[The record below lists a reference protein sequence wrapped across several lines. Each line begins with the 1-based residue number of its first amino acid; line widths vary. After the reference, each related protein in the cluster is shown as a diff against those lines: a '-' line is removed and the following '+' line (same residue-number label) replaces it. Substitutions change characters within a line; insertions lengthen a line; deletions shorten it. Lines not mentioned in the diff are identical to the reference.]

1 MAGIPSPSASTCH
14 PDEASAMKF
23 RPQEVH
29 TGQTVSTLKLKRARV
44 RFALQPRLMFGKVS
58 AAFVGP
64 KSGSIRFT
72 FVPSGRKSANGL
84 ESLEFE
90 LTRNQA
96 WFLAE
101 WMTNQSIRK
110 GPVPTKQ

>member
-1 MAGIPSPSASTCH
+1 MKPS
-14 PDEASAMKF
+14 
-23 RPQEVH
+23 PQEVRK
-29 TGQTVSTLKLKRARV
+29 GQTVSTLKLKRARV
-44 RFALQPRLMFGKVS
+44 RFALKPRLMFGKVS
-58 AAFVGP
+58 AAFVGQR
-64 KSGSIRFT
+64 SGSIRLT
-72 FVPSGRKSANGL
+72 FVPSGRKSANGI

-110 GPVPTKQ
+110 GPAATKK

>member
-1 MAGIPSPSASTCH
+1 
-14 PDEASAMKF
+14 MKSL
-23 RPQEVH
+23 PQEVLK
-29 TGQTVSTLKLKRARV
+29 GQTISTLKLKRARV
-44 RFALQPRLMFGKVS
+44 RFALQPRLILGKVS
-58 AAFVGP
+58 AAFVGQR
-64 KSGSIRFT
+64 SGSIRFT
-72 FVPSGRKSANGL
+72 FVPSGRKSANGI

-110 GPVPTKQ
+110 GPAATKK

>member
-1 MAGIPSPSASTCH
+1 MKSSPQQVR
-14 PDEASAMKF
+14 K
-23 RPQEVH
+23 
-29 TGQTVSTLKLKRARV
+29 GQTVSSLKLKRARV
-44 RFALQPRLMFGKVS
+44 RFALQPRLTFGEVS
-58 AAFVGP
+58 AAFVGQR
-64 KSGSIRFT
+64 SGSIRFT
-72 FVPSGRKSANGL
+72 FVPSGRKGASGI

-110 GPVPTKQ
+110 GPATTKK

>member
-1 MAGIPSPSASTCH
+1 MKPSPV
-14 PDEASAMKF
+14 
-23 RPQEVH
+23 RPH
-29 TGQTVSTLKLKRARV
+29 IGQPVSTLKLKRARV
-44 RFALQPRLMFGKVS
+44 RFALQPRLMLGKVS
-58 AAFVGP
+58 AAFVGQR
-64 KSGSIRFT
+64 SGSIRFT
-72 FVPSGRKSANGL
+72 FVPSGRKAANGI

-110 GPVPTKQ
+110 GPAPTKE

>member
-1 MAGIPSPSASTCH
+1 
-14 PDEASAMKF
+14 MKS
-23 RPQEVH
+23 PQELRN
-29 TGQTVSTLKLKRARV
+29 GQTVSTLKLKRARV
-44 RFALQPRLMFGKVS
+44 RFALQPHLMFGKVS
-58 AAFVGP
+58 AAFVGQR
-64 KSGSIRFT
+64 SGSIRFT
-72 FVPSGRKSANGL
+72 FVPSGRKSANGI

-110 GPVPTKQ
+110 GPVAAKK